1 MEWLPRVVGPGS
13 TYGPGSYFVVKG
25 EQREPEEK
33 HLIHKNEE
41 SGHFMISKYE
51 NNQNTDLPIGIQI
64 SEEDNIERE
73 ESEHENNTKQFRIVS
88 EAETKRQ
95 LRLLKNKEAQKISRK
110 KKNHYIRCL
119 EDRVAQLENHNSAL
133 IEEIKALKE
142 RHQQHGELPLVVF
155 VNPDQ
160 NNE

>member
-13 TYGPGSYFVVKG
+13 TYEPGSYFVVKG

-51 NNQNTDLPIGIQI
+51 NNQNTVPIGIQI
-64 SEEDNIERE
+64 SEEDNIEKE
-73 ESEHENNTKQFRIVS
+73 TNNRQFRIVS

-119 EDRVAQLENHNSAL
+119 EDRVG
-133 IEEIKALKE
+133 KYK
-142 RHQQHGELPLVVF
+142 
-155 VNPDQ
+155 
-160 NNE
+160 

>member
-13 TYGPGSYFVVKG
+13 TTFGPGSYFVVKG

-64 SEEDNIERE
+64 SEEDNIEKE
-73 ESEHENNTKQFRIVS
+73 ESEPENNTKQFRVVS

-119 EDRVAQLENHNSAL
+119 EDRVGKYTSDLFSFLSKIKIFSKINNS
-133 IEEIKALKE
+133 IN
-142 RHQQHGELPLVVF
+142 VF
-155 VNPDQ
+155 FL
-160 NNE
+160 

>member
-13 TYGPGSYFVVKG
+13 TTFGPGSYFVVKG

-64 SEEDNIERE
+64 SEEDNIEKE
-73 ESEHENNTKQFRIVS
+73 ESEPETNTKQFRIVS

-119 EDRVAQLENHNSAL
+119 EDRVG
-133 IEEIKALKE
+133 KYK
-142 RHQQHGELPLVVF
+142 
-155 VNPDQ
+155 
-160 NNE
+160 

>member
-64 SEEDNIERE
+64 SEEDNIEKE
-73 ESEHENNTKQFRIVS
+73 ESEPETNTKQFRIVS
-88 EAETKRQ
+88 EAQ
-95 LRLLKNKEAQKISRK
+95 LMRKILK
-110 KKNHYIRCL
+110 L
-119 EDRVAQLENHNSAL
+119 
-133 IEEIKALKE
+133 
-142 RHQQHGELPLVVF
+142 
-155 VNPDQ
+155 
-160 NNE
+160 